1 MEIVDELVE
10 SKREYTEFSK
20 HITRETA
27 SLIESTMNNGFKSL
41 DPEAVHRIAEECRKT
56 KLHNRKPGFFQDFE
70 NEFKEDIKG
79 SMDAFRH
86 MIYKIALAP
95 STFFQIATIV
105 LLMPLIDDALQA
117 EAAGEG

>member
-10 SKREYTEFSK
+10 KREYTELSK
-20 HITRETA
+20 RITGETA
-27 SLIESTMNNGFKSL
+27 SLIESTMKNGFQSL
-41 DPEAVHRIAEECRKT
+41 DPEAVHRIAEECRKA
-56 KLHNRKPGFFQDFE
+56 KLYNKKPGFFRDYE
-70 NEFKEDIKG
+70 SEFVKDIKG

-105 LLMPLIDDALQA
+105 LLMPIIDDTLQA
-117 EAAGEG
+117 ESAGEE

>member
-1 MEIVDELVE
+1 MEIVDELV
-10 SKREYTEFSK
+10 SKR
-20 HITRETA
+20 ITWETA

-56 KLHNRKPGFFQDFE
+56 RLYKTRLYEKKFE
-70 NEFKEDIKG
+70 NEFKEDLKD

-105 LLMPLIDDALQA
+105 LLMPIIDDTLQA
-117 EAAGEG
+117 ESAGEE

>member
-10 SKREYTEFSK
+10 KREYTEFSK
-20 HITRETA
+20 RITGETA
-27 SLIESTMNNGFKSL
+27 SLIESTMKNGFKSL

-56 KLHNRKPGFFQDFE
+56 RLYEKKPVFFQDFE
-70 NEFKEDIKG
+70 NEFKEDLKD

-105 LLMPLIDDALQA
+105 LLMPIIDGTLQA
-117 EAAGEG
+117 EIAGEE